1 MARNIA
7 PGYCVVNRPGPL
19 DYQARELFRDTR
31 SPATQLFMKLN
42 ADTRYLR
49 PGQILIVADPDTPPR
64 LTMHMLNT
72 LRQAK
77 NKTNAAFIGVNS
89 DDAGFMH
96 RHYGLIAALTGA
108 GDKIFSTAGD
118 VGERY
123 FRAIEQT
130 LKKIEVSYQNQF
142 RTQGT
147 LIGQQFFVERNQ
159 LLSQLKELVNK
170 PLLKSLAR
178 YTVKFRQ
185 YENLKRALNLSSK
198 SIVHEWSTAGLGGI
212 PGYSYYVGNAARAAR
227 FLKMGGYIGIGFS
240 FAGVT
245 NDVVEACTIGRE
257 SECGKIA
264 VRRYSKFA
272 LGTGAGMYGGAW
284 GGSAALAGC
293 AAIGI
298 MTAGVG
304 GVACAV
310 VGSLAGGYIGS
321 KAGEK
326 AVDFLLGSTGD

>member
-7 PGYCVVNRPGPL
+7 PGYCVVERPGTL
-19 DYQARELFRDTR
+19 DYQARELFRDIR

-89 DDAGFMH
+89 DDASFMH

-227 FLKMGGYIGIGFS
+227 FLKMGGYIGIGFG
-240 FAGVT
+240 FARTT
-245 NDVVEACTIGRE
+245 NDVVNACTTGRE
-257 SECGKIA
+257 GECKKLA
-264 VRRYSKFA
+264 FKEYTKFVA
-272 LGTGAGMYGGAW
+272 GTFQEW
-284 GGSAALAGC
+284 VQD
-293 AAIGI
+293 IW
-298 MTAGVG
+298 VQP
-304 GVACAV
+304 
-310 VGSLAGGYIGS
+310 
-321 KAGEK
+321 
-326 AVDFLLGSTGD
+326 